1 MAKRKKAAGRAAGR
15 AAGKKGWSAS
25 SIAPILGAGIVLC
38 GAAAIIALRR
48 ASHTGPQPERNQSAG
63 DWTKGFFLT
72 PPVTPRPGARG
83 LYENIEL
90 PVEKTPVIDC
100 SQIPKPDPAKGFYP
114 ERPAPGSPWEICWQ

>member
-1 MAKRKKAAGRAAGR
+1 MAKRKKAAGRAAR
-15 AAGKKGWSAS
+15 KTGWSAS

-38 GAAAIIALRR
+38 GIIALRR
-48 ASHTGPQPERNQSAG
+48 ASPVGPQPERNQDAG
-63 DWTKGFFLT
+63 EWAKGFFLT

-90 PVEKTPVIDC
+90 PVEKTPIIDC